1 MLIPAVHAGHAKR
14 QQEEEEEEDT
24 QEEDKQQSK
33 KMKKSMQ
40 CEQCQTS
47 IATAHS
53 VWKLQSDALVM
64 ISMYQGRDVLPVM
77 AYRMGIIVKQDSN

>member
-1 MLIPAVHAGHAKR
+1 MTTFGKLTKMLIPAVHAGHAKR

-40 CEQCQTS
+40 CVSMQ
-47 IATAHS
+47 S
-53 VWKLQSDALVM
+53 VHDYS
-64 ISMYQGRDVLPVM
+64 
-77 AYRMGIIVKQDSN
+77 